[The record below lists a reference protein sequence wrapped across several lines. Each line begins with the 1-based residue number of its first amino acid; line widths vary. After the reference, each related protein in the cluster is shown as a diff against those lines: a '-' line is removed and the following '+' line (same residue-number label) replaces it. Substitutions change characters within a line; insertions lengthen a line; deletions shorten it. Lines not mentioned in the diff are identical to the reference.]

1 MSSTRTKE
9 RIPRALREQVW
20 LRTAGAKHFEIKCP
34 VPWCQNRIT
43 AFDFH
48 VGHNVPEAAGGTV
61 DIGNLIAICAR
72 CNLSMGSHFTIE
84 QWCLIVRSSSPVGS
98 TTEVQVPTSGGGC
111 CWWPWRTKKA
121 SVQPLEY
128 PGPAKGA

>member
-1 MSSTRTKE
+1 MLEMPVSTNMKE

-20 LRTAGAKHFEIKCP
+20 LRTAGKHFEIKCP
-34 VPWCQNRIT
+34 IAWCRNRIT

-61 DIGNLIAICAR
+61 DIANLIAICAR

-84 QWCLIVRSSSPVGS
+84 QWRLLVRSEG
-98 TTEVQVPTSGGGC
+98 TTPGC

-121 SVQPLEY
+121 SVQPQEC
-128 PGPAKGA
+128 PGPARGA